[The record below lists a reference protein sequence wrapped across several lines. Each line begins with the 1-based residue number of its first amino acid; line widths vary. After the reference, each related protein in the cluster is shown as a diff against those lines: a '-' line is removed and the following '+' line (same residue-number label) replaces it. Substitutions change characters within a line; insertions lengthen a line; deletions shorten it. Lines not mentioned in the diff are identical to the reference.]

1 MKNIYL
7 FALILLLG
15 PGLSAQYYR
24 QYFDGAD
31 TSTYNSV
38 FALIDS
44 NSVWQIGA
52 PAKNY
57 FQQAATQPNAIVT
70 DTLNSYPINDSSAF
84 HMKVPIWAPVG
95 ILAIEWMQ
103 ALDFED
109 SIDGGILEFR
119 YTDTSAWESAF
130 NNPYVYNFFG
140 FDSSNVAT
148 LPNGE
153 LAFTGSRDM
162 HNVWLCLDMSWLAQ
176 FSTDTIEIRYRIL
189 TDSVDTQQDGW
200 LLDNIN
206 VHITGIHTINEV
218 DQGAFMT
225 ASPNP
230 TFGPIK
236 LNARKTGQVQYIESI
251 ELLDLSGKV
260 VQSWDKS
267 PTKFDIDISGQKA
280 GVYILRVKSNIKKEE
295 FRIMLQP

>member
-1 MKNIYL
+1 MKKIYF

-24 QYFDGAD
+24 QYFHGAD
-31 TSTYNSV
+31 TSVYNSV
-38 FALIDS
+38 FAIIDS
-44 NSVWQIGA
+44 NSSWQIGA
-52 PAKNY
+52 PSKNF

-70 DTLNSYPINDSSAF
+70 DTLNSYPINDSSTF
-84 HMKVPIWAPVG
+84 YFKVPIWAPVG

-140 FDSSNVAT
+140 FDNSNVAT

-153 LAFTGSRDM
+153 LAFTGTRDM
-162 HNVWLCLDMSWLAQ
+162 HNVWLCLDMSWLSQ
-176 FSTDTIEIRYRIL
+176 FSTDTIEVRYRIL
-189 TDSVDTQQDGW
+189 SDSVDTQQDGW
-200 LLDNIN
+200 LLDNFN

-218 DQGAFMT
+218 DQGEFMT

-230 TFGPIK
+230 TVGPIK

-260 VQSWDKS
+260 VQSWSKS